1 MIAFQDLEVYKG
13 LPEYA
18 GLDLSRLVPKSDKI
32 EDDWTKKRGF
42 WASDEKS
49 LQNRA
54 RWVRRWVREQPER
67 EIVVVSHADC
77 LRYMT
82 EGINTLSD
90 WANTEVREYT
100 FKVDEEEDVEGDA
113 WLVKI

>member
-1 MIAFQDLEVYKG
+1 MEVYKG

-54 RWVRRWVREQPER
+54 RWVRRWLREQPER